1 MSFAIHLKVETRLEN
16 PTRLYML
23 QSQKRKVRQFL
34 SSGDIEAPLKTE
46 EERSECNNVHET
58 ASNKETINGITSRTP
73 TTSGL
78 LAVPPTVYPML
89 TASAPAKNCSTY
101 SKYDSNNSGEIL
113 DQGNLLIFQRRM
125 NSSFCFNKYFSRIIL

>member
-34 SSGDIEAPLKTE
+34 SSGDVEAPLKTE
-46 EERSECNNVHET
+46 EDNNVHET
-58 ASNKETINGITSRTP
+58 ASTKETINGITNCTP

-89 TASAPAKNCSTY
+89 TASAPAKNYSTC
-101 SKYDSNNSGEIL
+101 SKYDSNNSGEML
-113 DQGNLLIFQRRM
+113 DQGNLLLFTI
-125 NSSFCFNKYFSRIIL
+125 YE

>member
-1 MSFAIHLKVETRLEN
+1 MQTNVKMSLVIHLKVETRLEN

-34 SSGDIEAPLKTE
+34 SSGDAEAPLTTE

-58 ASNKETINGITSRTP
+58 ASKKETINGITSCTP
-73 TTSGL
+73 TTSSL

-89 TASAPAKNCSTY
+89 TASAPAKNYSTY
-101 SKYDSNNSGEIL
+101 AKYNSNHSGEIL
-113 DQGNLLIFQRRM
+113 DQGNF
-125 NSSFCFNKYFSRIIL
+125 FSVFTIYE

>member
-34 SSGDIEAPLKTE
+34 ASGDVEAPLKTE

-58 ASNKETINGITSRTP
+58 VSKKETINGITNRTP
-73 TTSGL
+73 TASGL

-89 TASAPAKNCSTY
+89 TASAPAKNYSTC
-101 SKYDSNNSGEIL
+101 SKYDSNNSGENL
-113 DQGNLLIFQRRM
+113 DQGNLFSFFYNLLIAF
-125 NSSFCFNKYFSRIIL
+125 FNKYSNIRKI

>member
-1 MSFAIHLKVETRLEN
+1 MSLATHLKVETRLEN

-34 SSGDIEAPLKTE
+34 SSGDIESPLKTE
-46 EERSECNNVHET
+46 EEISECNNVHES

-101 SKYDSNNSGEIL
+101 STYDSNNSGEIL

-125 NSSFCFNKYFSRIIL
+125 NSSFFQ